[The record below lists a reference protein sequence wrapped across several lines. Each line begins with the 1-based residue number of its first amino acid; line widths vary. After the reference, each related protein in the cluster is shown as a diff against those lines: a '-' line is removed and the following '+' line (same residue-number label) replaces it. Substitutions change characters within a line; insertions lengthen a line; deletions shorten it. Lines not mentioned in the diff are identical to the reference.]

1 MSRKKI
7 NLEDAF
13 DFMTGGDLSDLSD
26 LSEES
31 DFEELPGNYF
41 TDDEDDSHDLDDEED
56 DVPISSI
63 QNKKQRNEDLGG
75 DELDDNQN
83 NDATPSKKHKFI
95 WRKNDTLVKS
105 HNFVQPFTAPRFPEM
120 TLHQYFRKFFPDE
133 IITDVVEHTNSYSY
147 QNKQKNINTTEEE
160 IRSLIGVMMKM
171 GIVSLPSYKCYW
183 SQQLRYSPVADVMS
197 RNRFQLLLENLHFV
211 NNDEINK
218 NDKLAKIRPIVDI
231 VHNQCIEVKPEQ
243 YHSVNKQIIP
253 LKQNFQGYANLIQ
266 RNLKNGALRTW
277 SVLGLPE

>member
-1 MSRKKI
+1 MKFETWKDIDLSLPFSDRNYNEMSRKKM

-31 DFEELPGNYF
+31 DFEELPSTHF
-41 TDDEDDSHDLDDEED
+41 TDDEDDSHDLEDEED

-83 NDATPSKKHKFI
+83 NDATPSKKHKFR
-95 WRKNDTLVKS
+95 WRKNETLAKS
-105 HNFVQPFTAPRFPEM
+105 HNFVQPFTEPRFPEM
-120 TLHQYFRKFFPDE
+120 TLYQYFQKFFPDE
-133 IITDVVEHTNSYSY
+133 IVTDVVEHTNLYSY

-171 GIVSLPSYKCYW
+171 GIVSLPSYKCYR
-183 SQQLRYSPVADVMS
+183 SQQLRYSLLADAMS
-197 RNRFQLLLENLHFV
+197 RNRFQLLLENLHFG
-211 NNDEINK
+211 NNNEINK
-218 NDKLAKIRPIVDI
+218 NDKLAKIRPIVEI
-231 VHNQCIEVKPEQ
+231 VHN
-243 YHSVNKQIIP
+243 
-253 LKQNFQGYANLIQ
+253 
-266 RNLKNGALRTW
+266 
-277 SVLGLPE
+277 